1 MVHATCACSYQAPT
15 MKPHPMNLAKTVL
28 ILKFKLNSTSGVHT
42 IVQYGGAKKRKPGE
56 SGVSADTMWLHE

>member
-28 ILKFKLNSTSGVHT
+28 ILKFKLNSNSGVHT
-42 IVQYGGAKKRKPGE
+42 IVQYGGAKKMEAWRIWG
-56 SGVSADTMWLHE
+56 LC